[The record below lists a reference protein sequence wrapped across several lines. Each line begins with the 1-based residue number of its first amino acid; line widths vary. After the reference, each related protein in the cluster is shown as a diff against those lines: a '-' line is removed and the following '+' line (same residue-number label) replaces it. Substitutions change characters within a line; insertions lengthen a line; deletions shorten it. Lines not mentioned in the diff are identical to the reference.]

1 MGTEYKLP
9 ERHVEFLRAQNESCR
24 GEVCRNGQSSQI
36 VDIYFSNGLLLMNVE
51 ILDSGKFYFR
61 NDRLNLES
69 IEKIIIRVKDKENKE
84 N

>member
-1 MGTEYKLP
+1 MGLEYTLP
-9 ERHVEFLRAQNESCR
+9 ERYIEFLRTQK
-24 GEVCRNGQSSQI
+24 EVCMNGQSSQI